1 MKWSKLSIGR
11 QIGLIAVVLSVLLV
25 AIVVINAA
33 MVIGQS
39 RSNWRENA
47 ELIHQE
53 AANVLSENLARVEL
67 VAAGAA
73 AEPAVL
79 SQSSDE
85 STLKERQRVLNLL
98 IGLCP
103 SVSSIE
109 TEFIHAETRAESENG
124 FSDLI
129 YLPELSGSA
138 VYGILYSYW
147 VKSGGGR
154 VQVYVNAQSLSKLLP
169 QRPNARIMLLD
180 GKNQVTAC
188 NDTTKI
194 GTHFSPAESEIFTDA
209 YGREY
214 IQCVS
219 PAMYDRYRVVTLVSG
234 ADELE
239 QRVGRIIPVNIF
251 ATLLMVG
258 VAAACF
264 YLLHLSVSKPIGDMM
279 DTLSLLRKRPDARV
293 SMALKGNQEMM
304 ELSRSFNKMMDENER
319 LNVKLVE
326 ANVRLYQAELIRK
339 ETDMAMLVTQ
349 INPHFLYNTLEVIK
363 GMAYRVGSKTIVEM
377 TGALG
382 TIFRYSL
389 KAPEIVTLWQ
399 ETDMLKK
406 YLTIQLARFGER
418 FQVHYDLPEEL
429 MDEDVLKMVLQPLCE
444 NAITHGLEMME
455 KGGHLYISAC
465 RREDGLLITIED
477 NGLGMDEE
485 TLKQV
490 RAKLEKVSDVSTLY
504 EMGSDGIGL
513 VNVHG
518 RIRMRYGDGYGLS
531 IDSQAGKGTRVMLR
545 MPGRRPQDC
554 IKY

>member
-11 QIGLIAVVLSVLLV
+11 QIGLIAVVLSALLV

-33 MVIGQS
+33 LVIGQS
-39 RSNWRENA
+39 QAAWRESA

-53 AANVLSENLARVEL
+53 AADVLSENLARVEL
-67 VAAGAA
+67 AAAGAA
-73 AEPAVL
+73 AEPAML
-79 SQSSDE
+79 SESQDE
-85 STLKERQRVLNLL
+85 AAMEARQRLKELL

-103 SVSSIE
+103 AIFSIE
-109 TEFIHAETRAESENG
+109 TESAHAETRAVDENG

-129 YLPELSGSA
+129 HLPELSGST

-147 VKSGGGR
+147 IKGGSSR
-154 VQVYVNAQSLSKLLP
+154 VQVYVSAQALSKLP
-169 QRPNARIMLLD
+169 QRSNARTMLLD
-180 GKNQVTAC
+180 GKNQVVAC
-188 NDTTKI
+188 NDTAKI
-194 GTHFSPAESEIFTDA
+194 GTHFSPSDGEIFTDSH
-209 YGREY
+209 GRSY
-214 IQCVS
+214 LQRVS
-219 PAMYDRYRVVTLVSG
+219 EASQGQYRVVTLVSG
-234 ADELE
+234 AAELE
-239 QRVGRIIPVNIF
+239 QRVGRIIPINIF

-279 DTLSLLRKRPDARV
+279 DTLSILRKRPDARL
-293 SMALKGNQEMM
+293 SMTLRGNREMM

-339 ETDMAMLVTQ
+339 QTDMAMLVSQ

-363 GMAYRVGSKTIVEM
+363 GMAYSVGAKTIVEM
-377 TGALG
+377 TRALG

-389 KAPEIVTLWQ
+389 KAPEVVTLRQ
-399 ETDMLKK
+399 EADMLKN
-406 YLTIQLARFGER
+406 YLTIQLARFGDR

-455 KGGHLYISAC
+455 KGGHLSISAC
-465 RREDGLLITIED
+465 RSEDSLFITVQD

-485 TLKQV
+485 TLRQV
-490 RAKLEKVSDVSTLY
+490 RDKLEKISDVSSLY

-518 RIRMRYGDGYGLS
+518 RIRMRYGEGYGLS
-531 IDSQAGKGTRVMLR
+531 IDSQAGKGTRVVLR